1 MSNLP
6 ERQELIDIINQL
18 KSGDIERTRVSQWA
32 FSIIDDDDVR
42 VTDQI
47 AWKVI
52 QSLGAVDLPS
62 SDRDYLY
69 GNDDFDEW
77 VKILAA

>member
-6 ERQELIDIINQL
+6 TRQEVVNIINQL
-18 KSGDIERTRVSQWA
+18 TSGEIERSLVSQWA
-32 FSIIDDDDVR
+32 FSIIDDDDIR
-42 VTDQI
+42 VTDQ
-47 AWKVI
+47 AVWKVI
-52 QSLGAVDLPS
+52 QGLGAVDLPS

-77 VKILAA
+77 LKILTS